1 MAVAATLGL
10 SLLPASAQA
19 ASGVTVRLPGGAG
32 ERFVAAEDIAAAADV
47 PVTEYV
53 LRSSSGQEE
62 SVFQTGTRLASVL
75 ALAGLDPAA
84 VSFLELSRPD
94 GSSLALARDAIDPAS
109 GLAPLVWVDTGV
121 IGFIRPSAGPGDANE
136 RDSFSL
142 SGGKPLSVVAR
153 TGAQLTVSAEGT
165 RRRLSAGGAV
175 VFSGEATGA
184 PPGEQLTYEWR
195 FGDGTTAIG
204 TRVRHVFD
212 ETGRFDVVLRVTGDG
227 DSGGTS
233 DPVSVQVG
241 EPSERKQGEGSGE
254 STEQGAPKSGP
265 QTSEGGAA
273 PAPPTAAAPAP
284 VAPLPTPIAP
294 PAPSTPTPSSP
305 PTPPAQPDPGAGD
318 SAEAI
323 GTVSG
328 LRIAPGGQAR
338 RAQLSGAALPA
349 ASAGGEAPERSAATV
364 PTGLIA
370 AVVLLALGAWREGR
384 RA

>member
-1 MAVAATLGL
+1 MVVAATLGL
-10 SLLPASAQA
+10 SLLPASTQA

-94 GSSLALARDAIDPAS
+94 GSSLALPRDAIDPAS
-109 GLAPLVWVDTGV
+109 GLPPLVWVDTGV

-195 FGDGTTAIG
+195 FGDGTTAVG

-254 STEQGAPKSGP
+254 STEQGAPQSGP

-294 PAPSTPTPSSP
+294 LAPSAPSPTSP
-305 PTPPAQPDPGAGD
+305 PTLPTQPEPSAGD
-318 SAEAI
+318 SAEAT
-323 GTVSG
+323 GVVTG
-328 LRIAPGGQAR
+328 LRIAPGGQVR
-338 RAQLSGAALPA
+338 RAQLSGALPA
-349 ASAGGEAPERSAATV
+349 ARAGGEAPERSAATV

-370 AVVLLALGAWREGR
+370 AVVLLALGVWREGR
-384 RA
+384 KG

>member
-1 MAVAATLGL
+1 MAIAATLGL
-10 SLLPASAQA
+10 SLLPAGAQA

-32 ERFVAAEDIAAAADV
+32 ERFVSAEDIAAAADV

-94 GSSLALARDAIDPAS
+94 GSSLALPRDAIDPAS
-109 GLAPLVWVDTGV
+109 GLPPLIWVDTGV

-195 FGDGTTAIG
+195 FGDGTTAVG

-212 ETGRFDVVLRVTGDG
+212 EPGRFDVVLRVTGDG

-241 EPSERKQGEGSGE
+241 EPSEPKRGEGSGE
-254 STEQGAPKSGP
+254 STEQGAPQSGP
-265 QTSEGGAA
+265 QTGESPGGAV
-273 PAPPTAAAPAP
+273 PAPPPAAAPAP

-294 PAPSTPTPSSP
+294 SAPSP
-305 PTPPAQPDPGAGD
+305 PTPPTQPEPSAGD
-318 SAEAI
+318 SAEAA
-323 GTVSG
+323 GVVTG

-338 RAQLSGAALPA
+338 RAQLTGALPA
-349 ASAGGEAPERSAATV
+349 ARAGGEAPERSAATV

-370 AVVLLALGAWREGR
+370 AVVLLALGVWREGKR
-384 RA
+384 G